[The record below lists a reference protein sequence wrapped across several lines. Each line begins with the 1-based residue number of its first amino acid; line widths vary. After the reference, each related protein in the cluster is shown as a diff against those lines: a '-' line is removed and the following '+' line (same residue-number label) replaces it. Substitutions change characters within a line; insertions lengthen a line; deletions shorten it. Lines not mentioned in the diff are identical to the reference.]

1 MRYIFHYDI
10 AAFFVSLVVLFHIFI
25 KQRISTRVS
34 KAFKFLAIDLFF
46 AIIFDII
53 TIFTISYYSSV
64 PVWLNY
70 LLNILSLLTYNSL
83 PVFYII
89 SIMSS
94 SMEEDEKFSQRSKIL
109 ISVPIAFVILLILT
123 TPITKSVIYFDSDG
137 KYCVGP
143 LIDILTGVGFVYL
156 IMVGV
161 HGVLKRKTLRTEQ
174 VITIVV
180 YTVATI
186 ISLVI
191 SNIFTSLLITLFFAS
206 ISVLITYLSLDN
218 PSEYT
223 DPIMDI
229 YNKKAFMITT
239 ASFFNSGKKFTVLGL
254 KLEGIAN
261 LNETIGYNNLNKLL
275 VLLARRL
282 SGIVGKN
289 NTFRLSGSKI
299 VMLLDPEDKDLDDKL
314 LELQLLFS
322 QNAKIQNFE
331 ITPKVKMVLFHCPEA
346 ADHFVKLNDLLFD
359 TLNSP
364 QTETGKIID
373 GNKNMLE
380 KSRREYILVQMLKQA
395 LTQNQ
400 FEVYYQP
407 IYSVKDKKFT
417 TAEALV
423 RLNNNELGFVSP
435 EEFIPLAER
444 NGLMLLLGE
453 FIFRSVC
460 KFIINNKIWEKG
472 IEYIQVNLSV
482 IQCMQEKLQDQLLS
496 IMDYYGVDYKYIQ
509 FEVTENAANTS
520 HDNLMKNMKQFA
532 EKNIEFALDDYGT
545 GYSNTSGILEYP
557 FHRIKLDRSIIWA
570 AMKNEKSRQYLQH
583 TISMFKD
590 MGFELVAEGIETQE
604 MADSLIKMK
613 CDYLQ
618 GYLYSKP
625 LQVKDFLKL
634 CKLDDSLT
642 E

>member
-1 MRYIFHYDI
+1 
-10 AAFFVSLVVLFHIFI
+10 
-25 KQRISTRVS
+25 
-34 KAFKFLAIDLFF
+34 
-46 AIIFDII
+46 
-53 TIFTISYYSSV
+53 
-64 PVWLNY
+64 
-70 LLNILSLLTYNSL
+70 
-83 PVFYII
+83 
-89 SIMSS
+89 
-94 SMEEDEKFSQRSKIL
+94 MEEEEKFSQRSKII
-109 ISVPIAFVILLILT
+109 ISIPIAFVILLILT
-123 TPITKSVIYFDSDG
+123 TPITKSVIYFDAEG

-143 LIDILTGVGFVYL
+143 LIDVLTVVGFVYL
-156 IMVGV
+156 ILVCV

-174 VITIVV
+174 VITIIV
-180 YTVATI
+180 YTFATI
-186 ISLVI
+186 ISLII
-191 SNIFTSLLITLFFAS
+191 SNIYTSLLITLFFAS

-239 ASFFNSGKKFTVLGL
+239 ASYLNSGKKFKVLGL

-275 VLLARRL
+275 ILLARRL
-282 SGIVGKN
+282 SGIAGKN

-314 LELQLLFS
+314 LEMQLLFS
-322 QNAKIQNFE
+322 QNVKVQNIE
-331 ITPKVKMVLFHCPEA
+331 ITPKVKMVLFNCPEA

-380 KSRREYILVQMLKQA
+380 KSRREYILVQTLKQA
-395 LTQNQ
+395 LTQNH

-423 RLNNNELGFVSP
+423 RLNNDELGYVSP

-482 IQCMQEKLQDQLLS
+482 IQCMQEKLYEQLLS

-509 FEVTENAANTS
+509 FEVTENTANTS
-520 HDNLMKNMKQFA
+520 HDNLMKNMKQLT
-532 EKNIEFALDDYGT
+532 EKKIEFALDDYGT

-557 FHRIKLDRSIIWA
+557 FNRIKLDRSIIWA
-570 AMKNEKSRQYLQH
+570 AMKNEKSRQFLQH
-583 TISMFKD
+583 TIAMFKD
-590 MGFELVAEGIETQE
+590 MGFEIVAEGIETQE
-604 MADSLIKMK
+604 MADDLIKMK

-618 GYLYSKP
+618 GYLYAKP

-634 CKLDDSLT
+634 GKLDDSLT

>member
-1 MRYIFHYDI
+1 
-10 AAFFVSLVVLFHIFI
+10 
-25 KQRISTRVS
+25 
-34 KAFKFLAIDLFF
+34 
-46 AIIFDII
+46 
-53 TIFTISYYSSV
+53 
-64 PVWLNY
+64 
-70 LLNILSLLTYNSL
+70 
-83 PVFYII
+83 
-89 SIMSS
+89 
-94 SMEEDEKFSQRSKIL
+94 MEEDEKFSQRSKIL

-254 KLEGIAN
+254 KLEDIAN

-322 QNAKIQNFE
+322 QNVKIQNFE
-331 ITPKVKMVLFHCPEA
+331 ITPKVKLVLFHCPEA

>member
-1 MRYIFHYDI
+1 
-10 AAFFVSLVVLFHIFI
+10 
-25 KQRISTRVS
+25 
-34 KAFKFLAIDLFF
+34 
-46 AIIFDII
+46 
-53 TIFTISYYSSV
+53 
-64 PVWLNY
+64 
-70 LLNILSLLTYNSL
+70 
-83 PVFYII
+83 
-89 SIMSS
+89 
-94 SMEEDEKFSQRSKIL
+94 MEEDEKFSQRSKIL

>member
-1 MRYIFHYDI
+1 
-10 AAFFVSLVVLFHIFI
+10 
-25 KQRISTRVS
+25 
-34 KAFKFLAIDLFF
+34 
-46 AIIFDII
+46 
-53 TIFTISYYSSV
+53 
-64 PVWLNY
+64 
-70 LLNILSLLTYNSL
+70 
-83 PVFYII
+83 
-89 SIMSS
+89 
-94 SMEEDEKFSQRSKIL
+94 MEEDEKFSQCSKIL

-174 VITIVV
+174 VITIIV
-180 YTVATI
+180 YTFATI

-191 SNIFTSLLITLFFAS
+191 SNIYTSLLITLFFAS

-322 QNAKIQNFE
+322 QNVKIQNFE